1 MNIDRDDR
9 ERAVEV
15 LCETYPKAFFANPR
29 QRQPLKHGILQ
40 DIIANLTEHPDCELK
55 FHDIDDAVDWYRSH
69 VGYHQAC
76 AVAGTPRIN
85 LKGERAGTVTAS
97 EAREEGEITQ
107 QIFAKIEA
115 TKRSH
120 SYVAPSSG
128 GYVAPPAL
136 KTLMVDTTLS
146 NDGLITSIE
155 QHVAALKAL
164 ATSLPDPKLQKDF
177 SRSVVLLLIDEL
189 KTLDARLTK

>member
-1 MNIDRDDR
+1 MKIDRDDR
-9 ERAVEV
+9 DRAIEV
-15 LCETYPKAFFANPR
+15 LCETNPRAFFANAKLR
-29 QRQPLKHGILQ
+29 RPLKHDIVQ
-40 DIIANLTEHPDCELK
+40 DIKADLAEHPDCELK

-76 AVAGTPRIN
+76 AAPGTPRID

-97 EAREEGEITQ
+97 EAREEGRIAQ
-107 QIFAKIEA
+107 QIFAEIEA
-115 TKRSH
+115 RKRTN
-120 SYVAPSSG
+120 SYVIPGNG

-155 QHVAALKAL
+155 QHVAALKTL
-164 ATSLPDPKLQKDF
+164 LTSLPEPRLQKEL
-177 SRSVVLLLIDEL
+177 SRPVVLLLIDEL
-189 KTLDARLTK
+189 KTLDARLTM